1 MMRMKKLLF
10 CLLAA
15 LCLCAS
21 FLVPALAEESYVF
34 DEAGLLSASERGALE
49 SQAAEISGEYGCAV
63 YVVTVRDYRE
73 YGSGDVRAVAE
84 SLYTENGFGLGADG
98 SGVLLLL
105 SMEDRDYAL
114 IAHGYGNV
122 AFTDYGKDR
131 LSDEFLDNFRRDDWY
146 GGFADYVSY
155 AGEMLELS
163 RGGEPLDVASPGA
176 KGTYSRSFFGALRER
191 LGVFGTIAVIVLI
204 PALIALIVC
213 TIAKRNMKNVKKA
226 AGAEFFAV
234 PGSMELRIS
243 EDRFTH
249 TTQTRVKVEDDSD
262 HHSGGGG
269 THINSGGFSGKSGK
283 F

>member
-10 CLLAA
+10 CLLAV

-21 FLVPALAEESYVF
+21 LMVPALAEESYVF

-49 SQAAEISGEYGCAV
+49 SQAAGISEEYGCAV

-84 SLYTENGFGLGADG
+84 SLFTENGFGLGADG
-98 SGVLLLL
+98 SGVMLLM

-163 RGGEPLDVASPGA
+163 RGGEPLDVNSPGA
-176 KGTYSRSFFGALRER
+176 DGHSRSFFGGLRER
-191 LGVFGTIAVIVLI
+191 LGVFGVIVVI
-204 PALIALIVC
+204 VAVPALIALIVC
-213 TIAKRNMKNVKKA
+213 TVAKRNMKNVKKA
-226 AGAEFFAV
+226 EKADFFAV
-234 PGSMELRIS
+234 PGSMKLTVS

-249 TTQTRVKVEDDSD
+249 VTQTRVKVESDDD
-262 HHSGGGG
+262 HGGGKGG
-269 THINSGGFSGKSGK
+269 THINSSGFSGKSGK

>member
-105 SMEDRDYAL
+105 SMEDRDYTL

-163 RGGEPLDVASPGA
+163 RGGEPLDVNSPGA
-176 KGTYSRSFFGALRER
+176 GGSRSFFGGLRER
-191 LGVFGTIAVIVLI
+191 LGVFGTIIVILVV

-213 TIAKRNMKNVKKA
+213 TVAKRNMKNVKKA
-226 AGAEFFAV
+226 EKADFFAV
-234 PGSMELRIS
+234 PGSMKLTVS

-249 TTQTRVKVEDDSD
+249 VTQTRVKVESDDD
-262 HHSGGGG
+262 HGGKGG
-269 THINSGGFSGKSGK
+269 THINSSGFSGKSGK